1 MDADFHIG
9 VDLSAVENGQSI
21 QRITAALKE
30 GTSTQVAFCKSLRWT
45 TAAIRVCYRR

>member
-1 MDADFHIG
+1 MDAGSHKG

-30 GTSTQVAFCKSLRWT
+30 GTSSFL
-45 TAAIRVCYRR
+45 